1 MSIRI
6 ATSSRNSM
14 RALTYQSVAA
24 VDRYA
29 LIASFLSRHRDIF
42 QKYGV
47 TAPLSFLA
55 EPVIDE
61 RSGLIDWYAEG
72 TGPAKK
78 LTDMT
83 EAEQKPL
90 KAQLHAFADALS
102 ACLTEDTQKKD
113 RAPFELTRLALN
125 HPSSTDDLFAV
136 DGRPVLINWGF
147 APSALGQAPE
157 DIMRMGH
164 GAVPA
169 SVPLPET
176 PRPTRTAAQAA
187 PLAAPAGQKAATP
200 RPAWFPGCLLPLLLA
215 ILLLWLLLSALGW
228 LPSPLPAS
236 CFKKLPADTA
246 SERMR
251 ADKLLNDRERLLDE
265 LSKRAALC
273 RPAVSET
280 KPEPERQAVI
290 PKMEEKPASEPEA
303 KPEEKAETP
312 SFGSDVQPDEKAEAK
327 KDEALKIPDS
337 AADNKDMSFLKG
349 CWRSETDLVNDT
361 GEKIVGEYCFDSRG
375 KGTRTIYEKNGDKCT
390 GSATARFR
398 GKSLDI
404 GADYAKCSRG
414 RRYVPQEIQCTGSGD
429 TTQCKG
435 REITQDKK
443 GNTWGATFRHK

>member
-1 MSIRI
+1 
-6 ATSSRNSM
+6 M

-113 RAPFELTRLALN
+113 RAPSELTRLALN

-157 DIMRMGH
+157 DIMRMGQ

-169 SVPLPET
+169 SAPLPET
-176 PRPTRTAAQAA
+176 PRPHTDCGSGRASGGSSRAEGSH
-187 PLAAPAGQKAATP
+187 PPPGVVPRMPSAAPAGDSPALASPLSPRMAPLAPAGFLLQKAA
-200 RPAWFPGCLLPLLLA
+200 G
-215 ILLLWLLLSALGW
+215 
-228 LPSPLPAS
+228 
-236 CFKKLPADTA
+236 
-246 SERMR
+246 
-251 ADKLLNDRERLLDE
+251 
-265 LSKRAALC
+265 
-273 RPAVSET
+273 
-280 KPEPERQAVI
+280 
-290 PKMEEKPASEPEA
+290 
-303 KPEEKAETP
+303 
-312 SFGSDVQPDEKAEAK
+312 
-327 KDEALKIPDS
+327 
-337 AADNKDMSFLKG
+337 
-349 CWRSETDLVNDT
+349 
-361 GEKIVGEYCFDSRG
+361 
-375 KGTRTIYEKNGDKCT
+375 
-390 GSATARFR
+390 
-398 GKSLDI
+398 
-404 GADYAKCSRG
+404 
-414 RRYVPQEIQCTGSGD
+414 
-429 TTQCKG
+429 
-435 REITQDKK
+435 
-443 GNTWGATFRHK
+443 

>member
-1 MSIRI
+1 
-6 ATSSRNSM
+6 M

-29 LIASFLSRHRDIF
+29 LIASFLSCHRDIF

-125 HPSSTDDLFAV
+125 HPSATDDLFAV

-157 DIMRMGH
+157 DIMRMGQ

-169 SVPLPET
+169 SAPLPET
-176 PRPTRTAAQAA
+176 PRLWRLQPGRRQ
-187 PLAAPAGQKAATP
+187 PPPARRGSPDAFCRSCWRFSCSGFSSQPSDGSP
-200 RPAWFPGCLLPLLLA
+200 RPCR
-215 ILLLWLLLSALGW
+215 
-228 LPSPLPAS
+228 LPAS
-236 CFKKLPADTA
+236 KSC
-246 SERMR
+246 
-251 ADKLLNDRERLLDE
+251 RLT
-265 LSKRAALC
+265 RPPRGCALIN
-273 RPAVSET
+273 S
-280 KPEPERQAVI
+280 
-290 PKMEEKPASEPEA
+290 
-303 KPEEKAETP
+303 
-312 SFGSDVQPDEKAEAK
+312 
-327 KDEALKIPDS
+327 
-337 AADNKDMSFLKG
+337 
-349 CWRSETDLVNDT
+349 
-361 GEKIVGEYCFDSRG
+361 
-375 KGTRTIYEKNGDKCT
+375 
-390 GSATARFR
+390 
-398 GKSLDI
+398 
-404 GADYAKCSRG
+404 
-414 RRYVPQEIQCTGSGD
+414 
-429 TTQCKG
+429 
-435 REITQDKK
+435 
-443 GNTWGATFRHK
+443 

>member
-1 MSIRI
+1 
-6 ATSSRNSM
+6 M
-14 RALTYQSVAA
+14 RALSYQSVAA

-200 RPAWFPGCLLPLLLA
+200 RPAWFPGCLLPAPAGDSPALA
-215 ILLLWLLLSALGW
+215 
-228 LPSPLPAS
+228 SPLSPRMAPLAPAG
-236 CFKKLPADTA
+236 F
-246 SERMR
+246 
-251 ADKLLNDRERLLDE
+251 LLQ
-265 LSKRAALC
+265 KAA
-273 RPAVSET
+273 
-280 KPEPERQAVI
+280 
-290 PKMEEKPASEPEA
+290 
-303 KPEEKAETP
+303 
-312 SFGSDVQPDEKAEAK
+312 G
-327 KDEALKIPDS
+327 
-337 AADNKDMSFLKG
+337 
-349 CWRSETDLVNDT
+349 
-361 GEKIVGEYCFDSRG
+361 
-375 KGTRTIYEKNGDKCT
+375 
-390 GSATARFR
+390 
-398 GKSLDI
+398 
-404 GADYAKCSRG
+404 
-414 RRYVPQEIQCTGSGD
+414 
-429 TTQCKG
+429 
-435 REITQDKK
+435 
-443 GNTWGATFRHK
+443 

>member
-1 MSIRI
+1 
-6 ATSSRNSM
+6 M

-47 TAPLSFLA
+47 TDPLSFLA

-113 RAPFELTRLALN
+113 RAPSELTRLALN

-164 GAVPA
+164 GAWG
-169 SVPLPET
+169 SVGF
-176 PRPTRTAAQAA
+176 RPGSGNAA
-187 PLAAPAGQKAATP
+187 PHTVCGTGRASGRSRWAEGCYSPTCVVSRMPSAAPAGDSPALASPLSPRMAPLAPAGFLLQKAA
-200 RPAWFPGCLLPLLLA
+200 G
-215 ILLLWLLLSALGW
+215 
-228 LPSPLPAS
+228 
-236 CFKKLPADTA
+236 
-246 SERMR
+246 
-251 ADKLLNDRERLLDE
+251 
-265 LSKRAALC
+265 
-273 RPAVSET
+273 
-280 KPEPERQAVI
+280 
-290 PKMEEKPASEPEA
+290 
-303 KPEEKAETP
+303 
-312 SFGSDVQPDEKAEAK
+312 
-327 KDEALKIPDS
+327 
-337 AADNKDMSFLKG
+337 
-349 CWRSETDLVNDT
+349 
-361 GEKIVGEYCFDSRG
+361 
-375 KGTRTIYEKNGDKCT
+375 
-390 GSATARFR
+390 
-398 GKSLDI
+398 
-404 GADYAKCSRG
+404 
-414 RRYVPQEIQCTGSGD
+414 
-429 TTQCKG
+429 
-435 REITQDKK
+435 
-443 GNTWGATFRHK
+443 

>member
-113 RAPFELTRLALN
+113 RAPSELTRLALN

-147 APSALGQAPE
+147 APSAGTGPGRHHA
-157 DIMRMGH
+157 H
-164 GAVPA
+164 GAGSRAGFRPA
-169 SVPLPET
+169 SGNATPHTDCGSGRASGGSSRAEGSHPPPGVVPRMPS
-176 PRPTRTAAQAA
+176 
-187 PLAAPAGQKAATP
+187 AAPAGDSPALASPLSPRMAPLAPADFLLQKAA
-200 RPAWFPGCLLPLLLA
+200 G
-215 ILLLWLLLSALGW
+215 
-228 LPSPLPAS
+228 
-236 CFKKLPADTA
+236 
-246 SERMR
+246 
-251 ADKLLNDRERLLDE
+251 
-265 LSKRAALC
+265 
-273 RPAVSET
+273 
-280 KPEPERQAVI
+280 
-290 PKMEEKPASEPEA
+290 
-303 KPEEKAETP
+303 
-312 SFGSDVQPDEKAEAK
+312 
-327 KDEALKIPDS
+327 
-337 AADNKDMSFLKG
+337 
-349 CWRSETDLVNDT
+349 
-361 GEKIVGEYCFDSRG
+361 
-375 KGTRTIYEKNGDKCT
+375 
-390 GSATARFR
+390 
-398 GKSLDI
+398 
-404 GADYAKCSRG
+404 
-414 RRYVPQEIQCTGSGD
+414 
-429 TTQCKG
+429 
-435 REITQDKK
+435 
-443 GNTWGATFRHK
+443 

>member
-1 MSIRI
+1 
-6 ATSSRNSM
+6 M

-113 RAPFELTRLALN
+113 RAPSELTRLALN

-157 DIMRMGH
+157 DIMRMGQ
-164 GAVPA
+164 GAVRFRPRLWRLQPGRRQPPPA
-169 SVPLPET
+169 RRGSPDAFCRSCWRFSCSGFSSQPSDGS
-176 PRPTRTAAQAA
+176 PRPCR
-187 PLAAPAGQKAATP
+187 
-200 RPAWFPGCLLPLLLA
+200 
-215 ILLLWLLLSALGW
+215 
-228 LPSPLPAS
+228 LPAS
-236 CFKKLPADTA
+236 KSC
-246 SERMR
+246 
-251 ADKLLNDRERLLDE
+251 RLT
-265 LSKRAALC
+265 RPPRGCALI
-273 RPAVSET
+273 S
-280 KPEPERQAVI
+280 
-290 PKMEEKPASEPEA
+290 S
-303 KPEEKAETP
+303 
-312 SFGSDVQPDEKAEAK
+312 
-327 KDEALKIPDS
+327 
-337 AADNKDMSFLKG
+337 
-349 CWRSETDLVNDT
+349 
-361 GEKIVGEYCFDSRG
+361 
-375 KGTRTIYEKNGDKCT
+375 
-390 GSATARFR
+390 
-398 GKSLDI
+398 
-404 GADYAKCSRG
+404 
-414 RRYVPQEIQCTGSGD
+414 
-429 TTQCKG
+429 
-435 REITQDKK
+435 
-443 GNTWGATFRHK
+443 

>member
-1 MSIRI
+1 
-6 ATSSRNSM
+6 M

-47 TAPLSFLA
+47 TDPLSFLA

-176 PRPTRTAAQAA
+176 GRRQPPPARRGSPDAFCRSCWRFSCSGFSSQPSDGSPRPCR
-187 PLAAPAGQKAATP
+187 
-200 RPAWFPGCLLPLLLA
+200 
-215 ILLLWLLLSALGW
+215 
-228 LPSPLPAS
+228 LPAS
-236 CFKKLPADTA
+236 KSC
-246 SERMR
+246 
-251 ADKLLNDRERLLDE
+251 RLT
-265 LSKRAALC
+265 RPPRGCALI
-273 RPAVSET
+273 S
-280 KPEPERQAVI
+280 
-290 PKMEEKPASEPEA
+290 S
-303 KPEEKAETP
+303 
-312 SFGSDVQPDEKAEAK
+312 
-327 KDEALKIPDS
+327 
-337 AADNKDMSFLKG
+337 
-349 CWRSETDLVNDT
+349 
-361 GEKIVGEYCFDSRG
+361 
-375 KGTRTIYEKNGDKCT
+375 
-390 GSATARFR
+390 
-398 GKSLDI
+398 
-404 GADYAKCSRG
+404 
-414 RRYVPQEIQCTGSGD
+414 
-429 TTQCKG
+429 
-435 REITQDKK
+435 
-443 GNTWGATFRHK
+443 

>member
-1 MSIRI
+1 
-6 ATSSRNSM
+6 M

-47 TAPLSFLA
+47 TDPLSFLA

-113 RAPFELTRLALN
+113 RAPSELTRLALN

-169 SVPLPET
+169 SAPVPET
-176 PRPTRTAAQAA
+176 PRPTRTAVQAA

-200 RPAWFPGCLLPLLLA
+200 ARRGSPDAFCRSCWRFSCSGFSSQPSDGSPRPCR
-215 ILLLWLLLSALGW
+215 
-228 LPSPLPAS
+228 LPAS
-236 CFKKLPADTA
+236 ESC
-246 SERMR
+246 
-251 ADKLLNDRERLLDE
+251 RLT
-265 LSKRAALC
+265 RPPRGCALI
-273 RPAVSET
+273 S
-280 KPEPERQAVI
+280 
-290 PKMEEKPASEPEA
+290 S
-303 KPEEKAETP
+303 
-312 SFGSDVQPDEKAEAK
+312 
-327 KDEALKIPDS
+327 
-337 AADNKDMSFLKG
+337 
-349 CWRSETDLVNDT
+349 
-361 GEKIVGEYCFDSRG
+361 
-375 KGTRTIYEKNGDKCT
+375 
-390 GSATARFR
+390 
-398 GKSLDI
+398 
-404 GADYAKCSRG
+404 
-414 RRYVPQEIQCTGSGD
+414 
-429 TTQCKG
+429 
-435 REITQDKK
+435 
-443 GNTWGATFRHK
+443 